1 MSDDV
6 NYVSDYFYRE
16 KQGQIGSARR
26 AGSADRSVAS
36 SECRA
41 QTGELERDYQRMRD
55 DCSGDSRRH

>member
-16 KQGQIGSARR
+16 KHGQIGSAHGPGRL
-26 AGSADRSVAS
+26 ALC

-41 QTGELERDYQRMRD
+41 HGQTSQGVITR
-55 DCSGDSRRH
+55 G